1 MDEMLEGGGV
11 IKRLFKMSTMAAFS
25 IILFGC
31 TDNKEIDSKIE
42 EVNYSIEAS
51 LKEKFT
57 YLEDL
62 NEEKRSAYDEFL
74 ESGSL
79 THLIDFTPEE
89 MVLIHMN
96 LVMNQEFDKIYKIT
110 YNGGQIDS
118 STTFVQEYI
127 ETVLS
132 RFEQDFLMYR
142 HYDSIST
149 IDDESNAD
157 LKTVKMQITLGS
169 STYGITFA
177 MLKED
182 GIWKMDYYHLIKSNL

>member
-1 MDEMLEGGGV
+1 MLGGGDF
-11 IKRLFKMSTMAAFS
+11 IKKFFEMSTMAAFS
-25 IILFGC
+25 IILIGC
-31 TDNKEIDSKIE
+31 TDKKESDSKIE

-51 LKEKFT
+51 QKEKFT

-62 NEEKRSAYDEFL
+62 SEEKRSAYDEFL

-79 THLIDFTPEE
+79 THLIGFTPEE

-127 ETVLS
+127 ETVIS

-149 IDDESNAD
+149 IDDENNEN
-157 LKTVKMQITLGS
+157 LKVVNMQITLGS
-169 STYGITFA
+169 STYGKTFA